1 MPVARPVLLGFRA
14 PSWISLRAAVALLA
28 IGVCLHVTPAAGAHD
43 GRIVHGPGTKGRY
56 TGYPLPRFASLRSN
70 HVNLRRGPG
79 FRYRIDWV
87 LHRRHLPV
95 QIFREFHDWRA
106 VRLPDGTEG
115 WIKGALLAGRR
126 SFVVVQ
132 GRTVPLR
139 HAARADAAPVAW
151 LKPGVVG
158 RLLDCAAGSSWCR
171 VRVDDNTGYVPR
183 KAIWGVAPHEVVDE

>member
-1 MPVARPVLLGFRA
+1 MPVTRPA
-14 PSWISLRAAVALLA
+14 PLRLRTFPRAAVALLA
-28 IGVCLHVTPAAGAHD
+28 AAVCLHIASAAVAHD
-43 GRIVHGPGTKGRY
+43 ARDSHGAIVRGHATKGRY

-95 QIFREFHDWRA
+95 LIFREFHDWRA

-115 WIKGALLAGRR
+115 WIKGSLLAGRR
-126 SFVVVQ
+126 SFVVQ
-132 GRTVPLR
+132 GKTTPLR
-139 HAARADAAPVAW
+139 SAPRANAGAAAW

-158 RLLDCAAGSSWCR
+158 RILGCAAGSSWCR
-171 VRVDDNTGYVPR
+171 VRVDDHSGYVPR
-183 KAIWGVAPHEVVDE
+183 KAIWGVAPHEVIDE

>member
-1 MPVARPVLLGFRA
+1 MPVTRPARQRLRA
-14 PSWISLRAAVALLA
+14 PSWISLHAALVFVAV
-28 IGVCLHVTPAAGAHD
+28 GVCLHVTPAAGAHD
-43 GRIVHGPGTKGRY
+43 GRIVHGSGTKGRY
-56 TGYPLPRFASLRSN
+56 TGYPLPRFASLRSD

-115 WIKGALLAGRR
+115 WIKGALLSGRR
-126 SFVVVQ
+126 SFVVVRGQ
-132 GRTVPLR
+132 TVPLR
-139 HAARADAAPVAW
+139 RAPRANAHPAAW

-171 VRVDDNTGYVPR
+171 VQVDDHSGYVPR
-183 KAIWGVAPHEVVDE
+183 KAIWGVAPNEVVAE

>member
-1 MPVARPVLLGFRA
+1 MPVPRPALLR
-14 PSWISLRAAVALLA
+14 LRTLPCVAVALLA
-28 IGVCLHVTPAAGAHD
+28 AGVCLHVASAAVAHD
-43 GRIVHGPGTKGRY
+43 ARDAHGAIVRGHATKGRY

-115 WIKGALLAGRR
+115 WIKGALLSGRR
-126 SFVVVQ
+126 SFVVQ
-132 GRTVPLR
+132 GKTVPLR
-139 HAARADAAPVAW
+139 YAPRANARPAAW

-158 RLLDCAAGSSWCR
+158 RILDCAAGSSWCR
-171 VRVDDNTGYVPR
+171 VRVDDHSGYVPR
-183 KAIWGVAPHEVVDE
+183 KAIWGVAPHEVIAE